1 MRTTYVVDAAGGD
14 SREVSG
20 GHGYF
25 PFWSLDDQWIYF
37 ASARSGLLT
46 IWRAP
51 SSGGPA
57 EQVTREG
64 GTAPRLSADGRT
76 LFYPR
81 GTMIFSKPAGGGA
94 ERTVAEN
101 LLGASS
107 SYDVY
112 GSEVFYVSRPDPADP
127 IALELRAT
135 DVATGRTRTVSRF
148 EGTGALGMSIS
159 PDGKTLLL
167 GVGKFGSDIMLAER
181 FQ

>member
-1 MRTTYVVDAAGGD
+1 M
-14 SREVSG
+14 
-20 GHGYF
+20 
-25 PFWSLDDQWIYF
+25 
-37 ASARSGLLT
+37 T

-51 SSGGPA
+51 SAGGPA

-81 GTMIFSKPAGGGA
+81 NTTLFSRPAGGGA

-101 LLGASS
+101 LLGSS
-107 SYDVY
+107 GSYDVN
-112 GSEVFYVSRPDPADP
+112 GSEVFYVSRPDAADP

-135 DVATGRTRTVSRF
+135 DVASGRTRTVSRF
-148 EGTGALGMSIS
+148 DGTAALGMSVS

-167 GVGKFGSDIMLAER
+167 GVANFGSDIMLAER